1 MFTLHIANR
10 DYTEWVC
17 ENTKKETLDI
27 SPLTKKLFHGDH
39 VDANGILMRA
49 SPYRTKEAICG
60 VLLTSQKTYG
70 RKGSKLL
77 YKCVPDD
84 EHLPCF
90 LVPYEEKTIG
100 FDKNKSD
107 HYITFK
113 IKEWTTKHPIGLL
126 TNTFGKVD
134 DMEAYVAYQ
143 MGCKDIGD
151 SLKTF
156 NAASLRVLREYT
168 LDPLPVCYKNGKYI
182 EDRRHLSIISI
193 DPIGC
198 MDIDDAIGIRTIPNG
213 DTVLSIYI
221 ANVPLLLEYLQMWT
235 YITDRVSTIYLPTKK
250 YPMLPV
256 SLSENMCSLKEK
268 EDRIAFVMDIK
279 MANPWSTPEISYT
292 SAIICVEK
300 NYAYGAPE
308 LVARED
314 YKSIFKT
321 VQQLNNQHS
330 YVSHMLSSHDV
341 VEYCMLLMNHECA
354 KILKIKKRGGI
365 FRSATKK
372 EEIKETVAPGLKSIL
387 QNVAGE
393 YSSEAKPHELLGL
406 DLYTHI
412 TSPIRRIVD
421 IVNMM
426 NLIEEH
432 WSANAIAFMEKWQ
445 EQSHLDHINA
455 KTKAIRRLQNE
466 MELMTLYEKNPGC
479 IYNGV
484 VFQRSEEAKGLY
496 KYRAYIPET
505 KMLTSV
511 LSANVYKN
519 YAEVNFSAH
528 LFLDEAKMTK
538 KIRLQIL

>member
-1 MFTLHIANR
+1 MFTLHIASR

-17 ENTKKETLDI
+17 ENAKKERLNI
-27 SPLTKKLFHGDH
+27 SPHKLFHGDQ
-39 VDANGILMRA
+39 VDASGNITIA
-49 SPYRTKEAICG
+49 SAYRTKEAMCG

-70 RKGSKLL
+70 RKGTKLL

-90 LVPYEEKTIG
+90 LIPYEEKTIG
-100 FDKNKSD
+100 FDKTKSD
-107 HYITFK
+107 NYITFK
-113 IKEWTTKHPIGLL
+113 FKEWTTKHPIGLL
-126 TNTFGKVD
+126 TNTFGKVE
-134 DMEAYVAYQ
+134 DMEAYVGYQ
-143 MGCKDIGD
+143 MACKDIGD

-168 LDPLPVCYKNGKYI
+168 LDPLPLCYNNTKPI
-182 EDRRHLSIISI
+182 EDRRQLSIISI

-198 MDIDDAIGIRTIPNG
+198 MDIDDALGIRTLPNG
-213 DTVLSIYI
+213 DTILSIYI
-221 ANVPLLLEYLQMWT
+221 ANVPLLLEYLQLWPYVT
-235 YITDRVSTIYLPTKK
+235 ERVSTIYLPTTK

-256 SLSENMCSLKEK
+256 SLSENMFSLKEK

-279 MANPWSTPEISYT
+279 LTTNPFAMPEISYT
-292 SAIICVEK
+292 STIICVEK

-308 LVARED
+308 LIVRED
-314 YKSIFKT
+314 YKSIFKI
-321 VQQLNNQHS
+321 VQHLNDQQRA
-330 YVSHMLSSHDV
+330 YVDHISSSHDV
-341 VEYCMLLMNHECA
+341 VEYCMLRMNHECA
-354 KILKIKKRGGI
+354 KILNIKKHGGI
-365 FRSATKK
+365 FRSAGKK
-372 EEIKETVAPGLKSIL
+372 EEIKDTLAPELKSIL

-406 DLYTHI
+406 ECYTHI

-426 NLIEEH
+426 NLIELQ
-432 WSANAIAFMEKWQ
+432 WSADAIAFMAKW
-445 EQSHLDHINA
+445 QSHLAHINN

-484 VFQRSEEAKGLY
+484 VFQRSDEAKGLY

-511 LSANVYKN
+511 FSMTEYKN